1 MNKQKE
7 LNPMNEVLTALK
19 TRRSIRKFRPDP
31 IPQAL
36 LDEIMEAGLYAAS
49 GMDRQQ
55 SIILCITEP
64 DVIARLSRANAQ
76 IAGYKEGTDPFYG
89 APAVLVVLSPKK
101 VPTALYDGT
110 LVLANLM
117 TAAHALGLGSC
128 WIHRAR
134 EEFEQPAW
142 QDFLRK
148 LDLTGDYIGIGHCVI
163 GYPDEHPE
171 ASPRRSGRIIYV
183 GKEKR

>member
-1 MNKQKE
+1 
-7 LNPMNEVLTALK
+7 MNEVLTALK
-19 TRRSIRKFRPDP
+19 TRRSIRKFRSDP
-31 IPQAL
+31 VPQAL

-49 GMDRQQ
+49 GMDRQKT
-55 SIILCITEP
+55 IILCLTDP

-89 APAVLVVLSPKK
+89 A
-101 VPTALYDGT
+101 
-110 LVLANLM
+110 LVLGNLM

-128 WIHRAR
+128 WIHRAY
-134 EEFEQPAW
+134 EEFKQPVW
-142 QDFLRK
+142 QEFLRQLGLK
-148 LDLTGDYIGIGHCVI
+148 GDYIGIGHCVI

-171 ASPRRSGRIIYV
+171 ASPRRSGRIFYV

>member
-1 MNKQKE
+1 
-7 LNPMNEVLTALK
+7 MNEVLTALK

-89 APAVLVVLSPKK
+89 APAVLVVLSPKE

>member
-1 MNKQKE
+1 
-7 LNPMNEVLTALK
+7 MNEVLTALK

-31 IPQAL
+31 VPQAL
-36 LDEIMEAGLYAAS
+36 LDEIMEAGLYAAN
-49 GMDRQQ
+49 GMDRQKT
-55 SIILCITEP
+55 IILCLTDP

-89 APAVLVVLSPKK
+89 APAVLVVLSPKE
-101 VPTALYDGT
+101 VPTALYDGS
-110 LVLANLM
+110 LVLGNLM

-128 WIHRAR
+128 WIHRAY
-134 EEFEQPAW
+134 EEFKQPVW
-142 QDFLRK
+142 QEFLRQLGLK
-148 LDLTGDYIGIGHCVI
+148 GDYIGIGHCVI

-171 ASPRRSGRIIYV
+171 ASPRRSGRIFYV

>member
-1 MNKQKE
+1 
-7 LNPMNEVLTALK
+7 MNEVLTALK

-64 DVIARLSRANAQ
+64 DVIVRLSRANAQ

-89 APAVLVVLSPKK
+89 APAVLVVLSPKE

-171 ASPRRSGRIIYV
+171 ASPRRSGRIFYV

>member
-1 MNKQKE
+1 
-7 LNPMNEVLTALK
+7 MNEVLTALK

-64 DVIARLSRANAQ
+64 DVIVRLSRANAQ

-89 APAVLVVLSPKK
+89 APAVLVVLSPKE

>member
-1 MNKQKE
+1 
-7 LNPMNEVLTALK
+7 MNEVLAALK
-19 TRRSIRKFRPDP
+19 TRRSIRKFRSDP
-31 IPQAL
+31 VPQAL
-36 LDEIMEAGLYAAS
+36 LDEIMEAGLDAAS
-49 GMDRQQ
+49 GMDRQKT
-55 SIILCITEP
+55 IILCLTDP

-89 APAVLVVLSPKK
+89 APAVLVVLSPKE
-101 VPTALYDGT
+101 VPTALYDGS
-110 LVLANLM
+110 LVLGNLM

-148 LDLTGDYIGIGHCVI
+148 LDLTDDYIGIGHCVI

-171 ASPRRSGRIIYV
+171 ASPRRSGRIFYV

>member
-1 MNKQKE
+1 
-7 LNPMNEVLTALK
+7 MNEVLTALK

-89 APAVLVVLSPKK
+89 APAVLVVLSPKE

-110 LVLANLM
+110 LVLGNLM

>member
-1 MNKQKE
+1 MH
-7 LNPMNEVLTALK
+7 EVLTALK

-49 GMDRQQ
+49 GMDRQK

-89 APAVLVVLSPKK
+89 APAVLVVRSPQE
-101 VPTALYDGT
+101 VPTALYDGS

-117 TAAHALGLGSC
+117 TSAHALGLGSC

-148 LDLTGDYIGIGHCVI
+148 LVLTDDFIGIGHCVI

-171 ASPRRSGRIIYV
+171 ASPRKGGRIFYI